1 MTFFLKYGH
10 VEGTELYGHSP
21 MIYAKHATN
30 IAITGQGT
38 IDAQG
43 GREFASWSQIEV
55 SDRNRLRKMGEK
67 LIPVTRKDLWG
78 KVLYYVPLAYNS
90 WDVLAF

>member
-1 MTFFLKYGH
+1 
-10 VEGTELYGHSP
+10 

-67 LIPVTRKDLWG
+67 LIPVTEGSLG

>member
-43 GREFASWSQIEV
+43 GR
-55 SDRNRLRKMGEK
+55 NLLHGLR
-67 LIPVTRKDLWG
+67 
-78 KVLYYVPLAYNS
+78 
-90 WDVLAF
+90 

>member
-1 MTFFLKYGH
+1 MDTLGRYGTIWTFSH
-10 VEGTELYGHSP
+10 D
-21 MIYAKHATN
+21 YAKHATN

-55 SDRNRLRKMGEK
+55 SDRNRLRKWEK
-67 LIPVTRKDLWG
+67 
-78 KVLYYVPLAYNS
+78 N
-90 WDVLAF
+90 

>member
-1 MTFFLKYGH
+1 
-10 VEGTELYGHSP
+10 

-55 SDRNRLRKMGEK
+55 SDRNRLRKMG
-67 LIPVTRKDLWG
+67 
-78 KVLYYVPLAYNS
+78 VLYYVPLAYNS